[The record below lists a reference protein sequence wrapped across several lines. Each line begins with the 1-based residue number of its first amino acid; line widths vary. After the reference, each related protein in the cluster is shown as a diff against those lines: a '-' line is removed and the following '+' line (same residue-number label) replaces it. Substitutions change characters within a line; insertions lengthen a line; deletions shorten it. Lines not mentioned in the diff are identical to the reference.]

1 MGSERKPRDQR
12 KRGAGDEARSIWLR
26 PGRTSARGE
35 PPLTR
40 ARIGTAAVALL
51 DEDGIDR
58 LTMRRLADRLA
69 VVAPSLYW
77 HVDTKDDVVDLAVDA
92 IFGEVEPPVAG
103 SAAGSAALTPAGTP
117 DETAAAD
124 PDWREGV
131 AAVLGTWRAVLL
143 RHPWAAAVP
152 ARRKPGIGP
161 HFLAWMEVLQ
171 ATLVR
176 AGFTG
181 RDLLAATWALHN
193 HVLGSASTQVALDVT
208 AEERDIAQERVRAAA
223 DRYPTLAASDYLRD
237 DDWNGTFAAG
247 LDFILDG
254 LEVRLART
262 SARGA

>member
-1 MGSERKPRDQR
+1 MGSEKKQGDQR
-12 KRGAGDEARSIWLR
+12 KRGKGDGTQSIWLR
-26 PGRTSARGE
+26 PGRTPTRGE

-77 HVDTKDDVVDLAVDA
+77 HVDTKDDVIDLAVDA
-92 IFGEVEPPVAG
+92 VFGETQPPAPG
-103 SAAGSAALTPAGTP
+103 
-117 DETAAAD
+117 AAD
-124 PDWREGV
+124 PAGGWREDV
-131 AAVLGTWRAVLL
+131 AAVLGGWRAVLL

-152 ARRKPGIGP
+152 ARRKPGLGP

-193 HVLGSASTQVALDVT
+193 HVLGSASTQAALDVS
-208 AEERDIAQERVRAAA
+208 AEERDLAQERVRAEA

-254 LEVRLART
+254 LQARLSGPPTRPVR
-262 SARGA
+262 G